1 MTSLHLHIGPQH
13 SSLDQEQADA
23 APAHTSMPI
32 GWQSA
37 LSEGGRQPLPT
48 PAGLE
53 LAIMQVEDAIS
64 TSWPQ
69 QLALD
74 TVSSS
79 DPAIY
84 RMAAL
89 CGLPATPGSLL
100 QRHNVESLFSRLA
113 NAVEGGSAAGL
124 PAAADFAG
132 SLLILR
138 ELLHHL
144 DIRSITL
151 LSPAD

>member
-1 MTSLHLHIGPQH
+1 MSHLQLHIGPR
-13 SSLDQEQADA
+13 
-23 APAHTSMPI
+23 HTSLGQQQPATAPGNMAI

-37 LSEGGRQPLPT
+37 LPAGSGQALPT

-64 TSWPQ
+64 ASWPQ
-69 QLALD
+69 RLALD
-74 TVSSS
+74 TVSNS
-79 DPAIY
+79 DPVTCQI
-84 RMAAL
+84 AAL
-89 CGLPATPGSLL
+89 CGLSVTPGSLL

-113 NAVEGGSAAGL
+113 NAVEGGARTGL
-124 PAAADFAG
+124 PDDAQFVG

-144 DIRSITL
+144 DIQSITL
-151 LSPAD
+151 ASPAN